1 MKKKTKAQLQQERI
15 EKQKLREQRESD
27 KRSRDAQKR
36 KDTLHR
42 EWLRKERSKP
52 RDEMPASYGESIHV
66 HKRILDGFMKQVGK
80 KIDIASS
87 KVVGGAG
94 GVYILEYTT
103 RHGTRGTLE
112 LFDLGP
118 MPKG

>member
-1 MKKKTKAQLQQERI
+1 MKKKSKAQLQQERI
-15 EKQKLREQRESD
+15 EKQQLREQRARE
-27 KRSRDAQKR
+27 KVANDAQKH
-36 KDTLHR
+36 KDMLRR

-52 RDEMPASYGESIHV
+52 REEMPASYGESIHV
-66 HKRILDGFMKQVGK
+66 HKRILDGFMKQIGK
-80 KIDIASS
+80 KIDFASS

-94 GVYILEYTT
+94 GSYILEYTT